1 MREVVF
7 ITSIV
12 LSILEIWLSI
22 KLILRKK
29 NNYAQTITKK
39 DIKKNFNSTISLF
52 RSIAR
57 ELVENYYLYPSAV
70 YWSKVFSVNFYD
82 NYKRR

>member
-29 NNYAQTITKK
+29 NNYAQTSEILLS
-39 DIKKNFNSTISLF
+39 FVVQSL
-52 RSIAR
+52 
-57 ELVENYYLYPSAV
+57 YLV
-70 YWSKVFSVNFYD
+70 YWSKVFFVNFYD
-82 NYKRR
+82 NYKRM

>member
-39 DIKKNFNSTISLF
+39 DFIIICSTISLF